1 MSSPK
6 SNLVD
11 AIGLAGTQA
20 NEDIT
25 PLSGMY
31 EVAGIYEVVAQIDCI
46 VSEMDVV
53 AQIDDI
59 VAGIVSLGEVTEVTE
74 FFGMTWK
81 KFMML
86 LCVDMLYYNQNNVTR

>member
-6 SNLVD
+6 SDLVD

-25 PLSGMY
+25 PLSWMY

-59 VAGIVSLGEVTEVTE
+59 LAGIVSLREVTE

-86 LCVDMLYYNQNNVTR
+86 LCVDMLYYNQNNITR